1 MRVLIVEDEP
11 ELLQV
16 LQRTLEESG
25 YAVDAAADGE
35 EGLQKALDW
44 EYDALVLDVMLPK
57 LDGWQVLERLRK
69 QKATPVLMLTARDA
83 VRDRVRGLDAGA
95 DDYLVKPFEI
105 SELLAR
111 LRSIIRRGSGKAS
124 AVLEI
129 GEFQVDTAGA
139 RRTQARRA
147 DRSDA
152 AGVRPGRVIG
162 HAPRRAGHANDD
174 LQPPLRRNRRY
185 AFQSRRRPRFE
196 FAEEAR
202 QRSDHHA
209 ARPGVLDRCL
219 ICSMMATSLLT
230 RTKRTARCR
239 RGLSTEAWHSG

>member
-11 ELLQV
+11 DLLQV

-35 EGLQKALDW
+35 EGLQKAFDW

-69 QKATPVLMLTARDA
+69 QQATPVLMLTARDA

-129 GEFQVDTAGA
+129 GEFQLDTAA
-139 RRTQARRA
+139 QRRA
-147 DRSDA
+147 EAGRDDRTDA
-152 AGVRPGRVIG
+152 ARIRPGRVAG
-162 HAPRRAGHANDD
+162 PASRRAGHANDD
-174 LQPPLRRNRRY
+174 L
-185 AFQSRRRPRFE
+185 
-196 FAEEAR
+196 
-202 QRSDHHA
+202 
-209 ARPGVLDRCL
+209 
-219 ICSMMATSLLT
+219 
-230 RTKRTARCR
+230 
-239 RGLSTEAWHSG
+239 